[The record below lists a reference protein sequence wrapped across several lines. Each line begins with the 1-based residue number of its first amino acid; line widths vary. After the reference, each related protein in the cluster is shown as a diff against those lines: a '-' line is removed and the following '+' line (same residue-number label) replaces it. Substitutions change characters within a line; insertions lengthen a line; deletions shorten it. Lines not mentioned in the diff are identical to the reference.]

1 MRNKKKMAALIKRQ
15 KRIFDAHKK
24 YFWCV
29 DGTMFERLE
38 VGGVSQSLGGQHE
51 KFIDHVI
58 GGNHDWQIIAVV
70 FCETRLSEQYTG
82 SVHFE
87 ANGSIRNIQPE
98 VNKRVD
104 KLIADQNQNH
114 FVSWGWWATPAGN
127 VDLDKTEA
135 QAIEIMASRGAFD
148 RALIKLNMDKR
159 LKDES

>member
-24 YFWCV
+24 FFWCV

-38 VGGVSQSLGGQHE
+38 VGGVSRSLGGQHE

-58 GGNHDWQIIAVV
+58 AESHGWQIIAVV
-70 FCETRLSEQYTG
+70 FCESQLGERYTG

-87 ANGSIRNIQPE
+87 ANGAIRNIQPK
-98 VNKRVD
+98 VNSRVD

-114 FVSWGWWATPAGN
+114 FVSWGWWVNPAGN
-127 VDLDKTEA
+127 VDLDTAEA
-135 QAIEIMASRGAFD
+135 QAIELMSSSGAFD

-159 LKDES
+159 VKNE

>member
-29 DGTMFERLE
+29 DGTMFDRLE
-38 VGGVSQSLGGQHE
+38 VGGVSRSLGGQHE

-58 GGNHDWQIIAVV
+58 SGNHNWQIIAVV
-70 FCETRLSEQYTG
+70 FCETPLGEQYTG
-82 SVHFE
+82 GVHFE
-87 ANGSIRNIQPE
+87 AIGSIRNIQPD

-127 VDLDKTEA
+127 VDLDIAEQ
-135 QAIEIMASRGAFD
+135 QAVDLMASRGAFD

-159 LKDES
+159 LKNES